1 MSAPPSPTRVGVV
14 FGALLVPTFVAL
26 GAPSVALP
34 SIGRDLAIP
43 FGATAWVLASW
54 ALASAV
60 AMPLFGR
67 LSRRTGLRRS
77 IAAGVLL
84 VCVGSVVAALAPDLA
99 LVVVGRTVGGAGA
112 GALVISTYASV
123 AARLEAGERP
133 RALAVVAAASATA
146 SGAGTL
152 VGGLLTTWPGWR
164 AVVALPALVLLAAV
178 PAVRLAPGE
187 RVAGERVD
195 AVGALLLSALG
206 AAVVVLLQGPS
217 VGLPAT
223 VAVGLAAL
231 AVAAAIGLV
240 VHGRGRPGA
249 FVPGRVVRASGFAA
263 AGAVGLVVFAAYY
276 AALFAVPALLERS
289 QGWGA
294 VAVGA
299 ALLPCAAFSVL
310 GARTAAALVRREAPV
325 GVLALALCVTSA
337 AGVVLGALVGGSAV
351 VSVAGLALA
360 TAAFAGAQAV
370 LFGLVPALVEA
381 RDSER
386 AQGLFDFVVYGGSSI
401 GPAVVGGLSA
411 VLGLQGAL
419 GLAAVLPVAGIAAA
433 LALRRSVREH
443 GSAPVG

>member
-1 MSAPPSPTRVGVV
+1 M
-14 FGALLVPTFVAL
+14 
-26 GAPSVALP
+26 ALP

-112 GALVISTYASV
+112 GALVISTYASI

-133 RALAVVAAASATA
+133 RALAVVAAAGATA

-195 AVGALLLSALG
+195 ALGALLLSALG
-206 AAVVVLLQGPS
+206 AAVVILLQGPS

-223 VAVGLAAL
+223 VAVGLARA
-231 AVAAAIGLV
+231 
-240 VHGRGRPGA
+240 RGRRGARAGGPRARAPDA
-249 FVPGRVVRASGFAA
+249 FVPGRVVRAHGFAA
-263 AGAVGLVVFAAYY
+263 AGAVGLVVFAPTTPRCSRCPRCWSARR
-276 AALFAVPALLERS
+276 AGGRSRWGRRCCRARPSPCSAPARLPP
-289 QGWGA
+289 WC
-294 VAVGA
+294 GA
-299 ALLPCAAFSVL
+299 APRWAPWRWRCA
-310 GARTAAALVRREAPV
+310 
-325 GVLALALCVTSA
+325 
-337 AGVVLGALVGGSAV
+337 
-351 VSVAGLALA
+351 
-360 TAAFAGAQAV
+360 
-370 LFGLVPALVEA
+370 
-381 RDSER
+381 
-386 AQGLFDFVVYGGSSI
+386 
-401 GPAVVGGLSA
+401 
-411 VLGLQGAL
+411 
-419 GLAAVLPVAGIAAA
+419 
-433 LALRRSVREH
+433 
-443 GSAPVG
+443 